1 MVYKLPMFRRR
12 FLTAAGT
19 TLAGVALAG
28 CSGSEPGDGGKQ
40 GTSATTEGGGGTGDR
55 TSESTGSTETSSSE
69 VSFELASFEAPKEAA
84 MGEPLPLKAVIENTG
99 DRPAAFSSPI
109 RLSGS
114 DGGWHT
120 ATTIQTEVIEPGKRA
135 TWSTEYT
142 YPYSGTANFRI
153 PKLQRAFSV
162 DVSPKT
168 LSFGGTHVTPTGFA
182 FTVRDVSLTDSY
194 RYERSNG
201 TRAEVPAGS
210 GSQWAF
216 VYVAAENRADYAQRP
231 PSRSG
236 VSILAPSSDG
246 QAELSPAGITKEDG
260 RYPPPLDDS
269 GTTSSGS
276 EGLEPGGTASGWIAY
291 EVPADRSVSDLVVRW
306 REDDGTGQW
315 TVRWVA

>member
-1 MVYKLPMFRRR
+1 MFRRR
-12 FLTAAGT
+12 FLAATGT

-28 CSGSEPGDGGKQ
+28 CSGSEPGDGGEQ
-40 GTSATTEGGGGTGDR
+40 GTTSATTEGGGGTDDR
-55 TSESTGSTETSSSE
+55 TSESTESTETSRPE
-69 VSFELASFEAPKEAA
+69 VSFDLASFEAPKEAA
-84 MGEPLPLKAVIENTG
+84 MGEPLPLKVVIENTG

-114 DGGWHT
+114 GGGWHT
-120 ATTIQTEVIEPGKRA
+120 AATIQTEVIEPGKRA

-142 YPYSGTANFRI
+142 HPYSGTANFRI

-168 LSFGGTHVTPTGFA
+168 LSFGGTHVVPTDFA

-201 TRAEVPAGS
+201 STTEVSAGS

-216 VYVAAENRADYAQRP
+216 VHVAAENRADYAQRP

-236 VSILAPSSDG
+236 VSLLVGSSG
-246 QAELSPAGITKEDG
+246 TTLSPAGIPRERG

-269 GTTSSGS
+269 GTTTTTTSGS

-291 EVPADRSVSDLVVRW
+291 EVPADRSVSDLVVQW
-306 REDDGTGQW
+306 REGDGVGRW